1 MSYMEEKQQR
11 ATHRKKEKLRSC
23 WYVIPPEKARYVI
36 AVGNERKLETV
47 QQAAQ
52 RYIWREKRRGKRG
65 SSNII
70 GSHLR
75 SMGLNVLGYQ
85 SD

>member
-1 MSYMEEKQQR
+1 MEDKQQR

-23 WYVIPPEKARYVI
+23 WYVIPPERARYVI
-36 AVGNERKLETV
+36 AVGNERKLYTV

-52 RYIWREKRRGKRG
+52 GYIRREKIRGTRE

-70 GSHLR
+70 GSHLQ
-75 SMGLNVLGYQ
+75 SMGFNVLDYQ